1 MDICCWTGDFHLSF
15 LMRTV
20 VVSCFRGFT
29 GEMTSD
35 WAGPVGV
42 VSALTPVHSKVR
54 GICRP
59 LLISEIL
66 S

>member
-1 MDICCWTGDFHLSF
+1 
-15 LMRTV
+15 MRTV
-20 VVSCFRGFT
+20 VVSYFRGFT

-42 VSALTPVHSKVR
+42 VSAFT
-54 GICRP
+54 
-59 LLISEIL
+59 LLFIQRFVESAN